1 MDKEVI
7 EMLNKLLTGQERL
20 ESDINEL
27 KTQVTEN
34 TQILKSLEHSAEINK
49 AEHDR
54 MQNDIVH
61 INGNIEVIKRD
72 LSQVEIV
79 TANNW
84 ADIAKLKA
92 VK

>member
-54 MQNDIVH
+54 MQNDIAH